1 MDIRYEVIIYW
12 SAEDQAFIAE
22 APELPGCM
30 ADGKTH
36 AEALRQLEIVMSEWI
51 ETARDLG
58 RVIPQPRGRL
68 MFA

>member
-1 MDIRYEVIIYW
+1 MDLRYEVIIYW
-12 SAEDQAFIAE
+12 SPEDQAFIAE

-36 AEALRQLEIVMSEWI
+36 QDALRQLEIVMAEWI

-58 RVIPQPRGRL
+58 RTIPQPRGRL

>member
-1 MDIRYEVIIYW
+1 MDLRYEVIIYW
-12 SAEDQAFIAE
+12 SGEDQAFIAE

-36 AEALRQLEIVMSEWI
+36 GEALTNLEVVMAEWI
-51 ETARDLG
+51 ETAKELG
-58 RVIPQPRGRL
+58 RAIPEPRGRL

>member
-1 MDIRYEVIIYW
+1 MDLRYEVIIYW
-12 SAEDQAFIAE
+12 SGEDQAFIAE

-36 AEALRQLEIVMSEWI
+36 GEALSNLEVVMSEWI
-51 ETARDLG
+51 ETANQLG
-58 RVIPQPRGRL
+58 RAVPEPRGRL

>member
-1 MDIRYEVIIYW
+1 
-12 SAEDQAFIAE
+12 
-22 APELPGCM
+22 M

-36 AEALRQLEIVMSEWI
+36 QEALQQLEIVMREWI

-58 RVIPQPRGRL
+58 RTIPQPRGRL

>member
-1 MDIRYEVIIYW
+1 MDLRYEVIIYW

-36 AEALRQLEIVMSEWI
+36 QEALQQLEIVMREWI

-58 RVIPQPRGRL
+58 RTIPQPRGRL